1 MSDKRIFDLLY
12 DQLDNY
18 PQPKAYGHK
27 VKDEWLFHSTE
38 QIVTWVNECSLGLLR
53 LGVKP
58 GDKVASVIYKCCPE
72 WVVLDF
78 ALAQIGALH
87 VPMYPTISS
96 REYEY
101 ILNEAE
107 VAYCFVGEGDLYDK
121 VNAAKKSVVSLK
133 EIFTFYVHPVARPW
147 TAIFQKGDL
156 SEVNRIKD
164 SIKADDWATIIYTSG
179 TTGNPKGVILT
190 HRNIIFNVEAM
201 RNNIPLLPGEV
212 SLSFLPISHVFE
224 RVVLYAY
231 TSYGASVVFS
241 TPDNLGGETGDLK
254 TVKPVFFTA
263 VPRLLEKVFE
273 KIYGKGLE
281 LKGIKRA
288 LFFWAMGMAEVWD
301 FDQKVS
307 GFQAFKWKI
316 AQKLIFSKWREA
328 FGGNLKGIITGAS
341 ACPVRI
347 MRVFNA
353 AGIPV
358 REGYG
363 MTESAPGLTF
373 SRLDPHMAM
382 LGAVGP
388 ALENVEIKILPT
400 EGFKDDEG
408 EILAKGDGIMV
419 GYYKQPEKTAEMI
432 RYIDGE
438 RWLATG
444 DIGKL
449 IEGKNGV
456 KFLKITDRK
465 KELLK
470 TSLGKYVAPAP
481 IESKL
486 KEHRLVEQ
494 AMIVGNDVKFVSA
507 LIIPSTDGLKEWCL
521 KHQVPWTTMHDLVQ
535 HPKVQNR
542 YQMLLDRINPDFGH
556 SEQVKKFA
564 LLATTWD
571 AVKQDGT
578 EAELTPT
585 MKLKRRVISTKFNKE
600 IEKMYE

>member
-12 DQLDNY
+12 DQLEKY
-18 PQPKAYGHK
+18 PQPKAFGHK
-27 VKDEWLFHSTE
+27 VKDEWVFFSTE
-38 QIVTWVNECSLGLLR
+38 QIVIWVNECSLGLLQ

-72 WVVLDF
+72 WIVLDF

-107 VAYCFVGEGDLYDK
+107 VEYCFVGEGDLYDK
-121 VNAAKKSVVSLK
+121 VNSAKANVSSVK
-133 EIFTFYVHPVARPW
+133 EIFAFYVHSVARPW
-147 TAIFQKGDL
+147 TAIFQQGDL
-156 SEVNRIKD
+156 SEVNRIKE
-164 SIKADDWATIIYTSG
+164 SIKPDDWATIIYTSG

-201 RNNIPLLPGEV
+201 RPNIPLLPQEV
-212 SLSFLPISHVFE
+212 SLSFLPVSHVFE
-224 RVVLYAY
+224 RVVVYAY
-231 TSYGASVVFS
+231 TAYGASVAFS

-254 TVKPVFFTA
+254 MVKPVFFTA

-288 LFFWAMGMAEVWD
+288 LFFWAMDMAEVWD

-307 GFQAFKWKI
+307 GWQAFKWKI

-353 AGIPV
+353 AGINV

-373 SRLDPHMAM
+373 SRLEPNMAM

-388 ALENVEIKILPT
+388 ALENVELKILPT

-408 EILAKGDGIMV
+408 EILAKSDGVMV

-449 IEGKNGV
+449 VEGINGV

-507 LIIPSTDGLKEWCL
+507 LIIPSTDGLKEWCA
-521 KHQVPWTTMHDLVQ
+521 KHQVPWTTMHDMVQ

-542 YQMLLDRINPDFGH
+542 YQMLLDRVNPDFGH

-564 LLATTWD
+564 LLPTSWD

-585 MKLKRRVISTKFNKE
+585 MKLKRRVISTKFSKE

>member
-1 MSDKRIFDLLY
+1 MSDKRIFDFLY
-12 DQLDNY
+12 DQLEKY
-18 PQPKAYGHK
+18 PQSKAFGHK
-27 VKDEWLFHSTE
+27 VKDEWVYYSTE
-38 QIVTWVNECSLGLLR
+38 QIAQWANECSIGLLR
-53 LGVKP
+53 LGLKP
-58 GDKVASVIYKCCPE
+58 GDKVASVIYKCSPE
-72 WVVLDF
+72 WIALDF
-78 ALAQIGALH
+78 ALAQIGVLNI
-87 VPMYPTISS
+87 PMYPTISS

-107 VAYCFVGEGDLYDK
+107 VAYCFVGEGDLYEK
-121 VNAAKKSVVSLK
+121 VYEAKYKVPSLR
-133 EIFTFYVHPVARPW
+133 EIFTFYPHKVSRPW
-147 TAIFQKGDL
+147 TVLLQKGDL
-156 SEVNRIKD
+156 TEVNRIK
-164 SIKADDWATIIYTSG
+164 STIKADDWATIIYTSG
-179 TTGNPKGVILT
+179 TTGNPKGVVLT
-190 HRNIIFNVEAM
+190 HRNIVFNVETM
-201 RNNIPLLPGEV
+201 RKFIPLLPGEM
-212 SLSFLPISHVFE
+212 SLSFLPVSHVFE
-224 RVVLYAY
+224 RVVVYAY
-231 TSYGASVVFS
+231 TAYGACISFS
-241 TPDNLGGETGDLK
+241 TPDNLGGDNGDLK
-254 TVKPVFFTA
+254 TIKPVFFTA

-288 LFFWAMGMAEVWD
+288 LFFWAMKMADEWD
-301 FDQKVS
+301 FDQKPS
-307 GFQAFKWKI
+307 GLKAIQWKI

-353 AGIPV
+353 AGINI

-373 SRLDPHMAM
+373 SRLDPYGAM
-382 LGAVGP
+382 LGTVGP
-388 ALENVEIKILPT
+388 ALDNVKIRIEPT

-408 EILAKGDGIMV
+408 EILAQSDGVMV

-444 DIGKL
+444 DIGKMV
-449 IEGKNGV
+449 EGKNGM

-481 IESKL
+481 IESKF

-507 LIIPSTDGLKEWCL
+507 LIIPSTDGLKEWCT
-521 KHQVPWTTMHDLVQ
+521 KHKVPWTTMHDMVQ
-535 HPKVQNR
+535 HPEVNNR
-542 YQMLLDRINPDFGH
+542 YQMLIDRINPDFGH
-556 SEQVKKFA
+556 SEQVKKFV
-564 LLATTWD
+564 LLPTSWE
-571 AVKQDGT
+571 AVKQDGS

-585 MKLKRRVISTKFNKE
+585 MKLKRRVIATKFSKE